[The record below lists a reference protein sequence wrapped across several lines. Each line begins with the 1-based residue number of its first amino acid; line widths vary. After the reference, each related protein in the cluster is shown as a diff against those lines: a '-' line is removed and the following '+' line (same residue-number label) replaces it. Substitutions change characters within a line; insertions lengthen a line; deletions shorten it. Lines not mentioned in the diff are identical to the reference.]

1 MQLPCSG
8 HAFAMHSPCHCRHSK
23 IRRAV
28 TMQLQCSGHALAMHL
43 LCICNTLAMH
53 LPCICYVQCST
64 SHAAAMQLPCNCCA
78 IAMQLP
84 CGCHAFPMHWL
95 CNCYAFAAL
104 PFNFN
109 GFATPLPRSSCTHA
123 FALQLPCGCH
133 AAAMRCHAEYTH
145 QNSIATLIQ
154 LLRIMRTVFCIMTQN
169 VTCCINTIACLGFH
183 PCETIY
189 HAKNRKSS
197 ADKEFWCVVL
207 LGVEAPA
214 WQHRP
219 PKPPNIFT
227 HQLLHDIFR

>member
-1 MQLPCSG
+1 MEYLALP
-8 HAFAMHSPCHCRHSK
+8 
-23 IRRAV
+23 
-28 TMQLQCSGHALAMHL
+28 
-43 LCICNTLAMH
+43 CICNTLAMH
-53 LPCICYVQCST
+53 LPCICYVQCNT
-64 SHAAAMQLPCNCCA
+64 SHAAAMQFPCNCCA

-84 CGCHAFPMHWL
+84 CGCHACPMHWL

-104 PFNFN
+104 PCNFR

-183 PCETIY
+183 PRETIY